1 MYVLTL
7 QHLDIAFLGFIVMQ
21 IYKMLYK
28 KQKILAYIFSLSSFL
43 RIAYSVAVCMNLYVE
58 ILRMV
63 VRNQC
68 DTTLLV
74 YHN

>member
-1 MYVLTL
+1 
-7 QHLDIAFLGFIVMQ
+7 
-21 IYKMLYK
+21 MLYK